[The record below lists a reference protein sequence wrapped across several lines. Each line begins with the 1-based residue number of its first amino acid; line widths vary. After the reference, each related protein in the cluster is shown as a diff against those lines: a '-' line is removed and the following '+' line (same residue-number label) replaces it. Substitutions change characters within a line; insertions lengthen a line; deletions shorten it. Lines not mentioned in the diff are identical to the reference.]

1 MTSIAPQADPL
12 AQLLEEELHTVGPE
26 LARAV
31 CRRLGSRV
39 CSAGSLLAA
48 ARDGAATKN
57 GERIKLVAVR
67 IGRKK
72 WTSVA
77 AVLRWIRACE
87 AAR

>member
-1 MTSIAPQADPL
+1 MSTIDTQADPL
-12 AQLLEEELHTVGPE
+12 AQLLDEELHTVGPE

-39 CSAGSLLAA
+39 VTAGSLFAA
-48 ARDGAATKN
+48 ARDGAAAKN

-72 WTSVA
+72 WTSVP

>member
-12 AQLLEEELHTVGPE
+12 ALLLDEELFALGPD

-39 CSAGSLLAA
+39 VTAGSLFAA
-48 ARDGAATKN
+48 ARDGAAAKN